1 MLNNNNKLILMSCL
15 SVGDNVKNWY
25 TNMGF
30 AFANLIGVGDAI
42 KNATG
47 YKTPYDDLN
56 DQLSQIN
63 AETSDF
69 RNRANIALFG
79 ELFNVDRKLFNA
91 IVLGNSD
98 LIATINY
105 VDESLKEKIS
115 LNTYYIM
122 FVYIFFLVIY
132 CYLMIKK

>member
-1 MLNNNNKLILMSCL
+1 MSCL
-15 SVGDNVKNWY
+15 STGQNIKNY
-25 TNMGF
+25 YENMGF
-30 AFANLIGVGDAI
+30 AALNLIGLGDAT
-42 KNATG
+42 KNVLG
-47 YKTPYDDLN
+47 LFGVKSPYDDLN

-63 AETSDF
+63 AETSNF
-69 RNRANIALFG
+69 RNEANIALFG
-79 ELFNVDRKLFNA
+79 ELINVDQKIFNA
-91 IVLGNSD
+91 VVLGNSD

-122 FVYIFFLVIY
+122 FVYIFFLIIY

>member
-1 MLNNNNKLILMSCL
+1 MASCL
-15 SVGDNVKNWY
+15 SDSDYATNWAA
-25 TNMGF
+25 NIGF
-30 AFANLIGVGDAI
+30 GIANFFGVGDAI

-47 YKTPYDDLN
+47 YKTPYDQLKE
-56 DQLSQIN
+56 QLSDVN
-63 AETSDF
+63 SKTSAF
-69 RNRANIALFG
+69 RNQANLLLFKKLINI
-79 ELFNVDRKLFNA
+79 EQSLFKTIVDS
-91 IVLGNSD
+91 NSD